1 MVLYFFFPAATL
13 GLRGFYL
20 FLLDYFFVNCFDQ
33 LFEIAYQDCRVSSLF
48 ITGLV
53 DMDLIVYCMG
63 QQISTDLLY
72 IVELNYLIL

>member
-1 MVLYFFFPAATL
+1 
-13 GLRGFYL
+13 
-20 FLLDYFFVNCFDQ
+20 LLDYFFVNCFAR

-53 DMDLIVYCMG
+53 DMDLTVYCMG